1 MEKQTF
7 LIKYN
12 YLNKIDCATNKM
24 RSSLTSKKNIMK
36 KILIAISFLLL
47 IKTASA
53 QDLVKKI
60 PANAFTVATI
70 KGDNVFKLM
79 FVKDFNESFLGKKLL
94 TETSKSM
101 EKDFTSIEDFGIN
114 LEKSMYYFNQF
125 TDSIYYNCFLIPLK
139 DATKFENL
147 IKNKDQKITTKGDV
161 NTLTLPDSTSLLM
174 WNKSMMYFVT
184 GSIRS
189 SFFADSL
196 KAAKYGIKDIR
207 YQNNYDTV
215 ADSAA
220 VAVDS
225 TYVMDAAATAA
236 PAYDD
241 TDIPVKK
248 TIQKKKTA
256 KKQIVKKGSKKKS
269 SKGKVAPKKKRET
282 IIIDEEPPK
291 TTEELDSAMVAIGAT
306 PYDRYD
312 EYQGERKEQE
322 DKKKRLAF
330 VWMTAQADMIF
341 NGNYESISSNKSY
354 TNSLDD
360 KAIASVW
367 VSSLQDVYNML
378 TPELS
383 TYSPYS
389 KSGIM
394 KGYGSLS
401 SKLFMDKQ
409 SFRISAELELAKE
422 QADSYKKIMNRKL
435 NKNFLKYVNSEKA
448 VGFMSYSIDTK
459 AYLEEFPKLMK
470 QTYGS
475 ILGGKMDEEI
485 ELGTDLFSLLLDE
498 EAVSKVVKGDAL
510 FVINGLNTKDVEY
523 TGYDYDDDYNR
534 VEVKKTKKET
544 LPDFLFMFSSE
555 DTKLFQ
561 KLIKYGI
568 NKNYVTP
575 QQGIYKFKE
584 SKSPID
590 VYFMIKDGIV
600 FFGNSL
606 TEMQNIYNNQF
617 NATISKKHKDLL
629 AKNNFSMFFNPKNLI
644 GKIPSEEIGGAET
657 AEKFNDTL
665 SKMGD
670 VYMKSNPIKG
680 NIVSGEISAEIP
692 NGHENALKYLF
703 SLIENA
709 TK

>member
-1 MEKQTF
+1 
-7 LIKYN
+7 
-12 YLNKIDCATNKM
+12 
-24 RSSLTSKKNIMK
+24 MK

-47 IKTASA
+47 IKVAPA

-60 PANAFTVATI
+60 PGNAFTVATI

-79 FVKDFNESFLGKKLL
+79 FIKDFNESFLGKKLL
-94 TETSKSM
+94 TETSKSLD
-101 EKDFTSIEDFGIN
+101 KDLNSIEDFGIN

-125 TDSIYYNCFLIPLK
+125 TDSISYNCFLIPLK
-139 DATKFENL
+139 DPAKFENL
-147 IKNKDQKITTKGDV
+147 IRNKNEKVKTSGDV
-161 NTLTLPDSTSLLM
+161 NTLTLPDSSSLLM
-174 WNKSMMYFVT
+174 WNKNMMYFVS

-189 SFFADSL
+189 SFFADSV
-196 KAAKYGIKDIR
+196 KSAKYGIKDIR
-207 YQNNYDTV
+207 YQNSDDTMI
-215 ADSAA
+215 DSAA

-236 PAYDD
+236 APEVYEEVKKPA
-241 TDIPVKK
+241 KK
-248 TIQKKKTA
+248 TIQKKKTS
-256 KKQIVKKGSKKKS
+256 KKTAAKKGSKKKPV
-269 SKGKVAPKKKRET
+269 KKKAPKIEEVEEIATATVVLTDTVDMET
-282 IIIDEEPPK
+282 PPPP
-291 TTEELDSAMVAIGAT
+291 AYGG
-306 PYDRYD
+306 DRYD

-322 DKKKRLAF
+322 DKKKRLAYS
-330 VWMTAQADMIF
+330 WMTAQANTIF
-341 NGNYESISSNKSY
+341 NGNYESIASNKSY

-360 KAIASVW
+360 QSIASIW

-378 TPELS
+378 TPELGA
-383 TYSPYS
+383 YSAYG
-389 KSGIM
+389 KAGIM
-394 KGYGSLS
+394 KGYGSLT

-409 SFRISAELELAKE
+409 SFRISAELEMAQE
-422 QADSYKKIMNRKL
+422 QADAYKKIMNRKL

-448 VGFMSYSIDTK
+448 IGFVSYAIDTK

-470 QTYGS
+470 QTYGTL
-475 ILGGKMDEEI
+475 LGAKMDEEI

-510 FVINGLNTKDVEY
+510 FVINGLNTKDVAY
-523 TGYDYDDDYNR
+523 TSYDYDDDYNR
-534 VEVKKTKKET
+534 TEVKKMKKET

-561 KLIKYGI
+561 KLIKYGV
-568 NKNYVTP
+568 NKSYVIP
-575 QQGIYKFKE
+575 EQGIYKLKE
-584 SKSPID
+584 TKSPID

-617 NATISKKHKDLL
+617 NTSISKKHKDLL
-629 AKNNFSMFFNPKNLI
+629 SKNNFSMLFNPKNLI
-644 GKIPSEEIGGAET
+644 GKVPDEEFGGAET
-657 AEKFNDTL
+657 AEKFNNTL

-680 NIVSGEISAEIP
+680 NIVSGEVSAEIP